1 MHASMHSYQGRCLRN
16 KDQPAILASLLVV
29 FAAAQT
35 HEKVHEK
42 PQARQRQCRHAAH
55 ANGWVAGS
63 RWQVN
68 ETWLK

>member
-1 MHASMHSYQGRCLRN
+1 MYASRHSYQGRCLKN
-16 KDQPAILASLLVV
+16 KNRPARLASLLVV
-29 FAAAQT
+29 FAAAQA

-63 RWQVN
+63 RWQLN
-68 ETWLK
+68 